1 MAQVNL
7 GRVTGYSA
15 YEIAVQNGYE
25 GTEQEWLLSLKG
37 AKGDTGATGPQGE
50 TGETGPQGPQGV
62 QGETGPQGPQGETG
76 PAGTTQWSGIQD
88 KPFSTIGTGLS
99 VSEGVL
105 SATGGSGSSMRSITY
120 TSLSEMSQDD
130 KDYLV
135 NLYNT
140 KDFATYPCYVIYSG
154 NYYFYTGNTNNNI
167 VFVNLDNNLSIRFIL
182 ASPYTAITN
191 VNTST
196 QPIAANEIT
205 VGSTVRPE
213 GTSGNG
219 TVQDCFRAVKD
230 NYATKAELPEDELPA
245 IQSGDAGKALVVNST
260 EDGTEW
266 ATVGGGATYTAGDG
280 IAIDANNVISN
291 SQKGEWAIPV
301 SFGNSPTSVSQR
313 WNPTQMAYIQNAVN
327 YGYDN
332 YPFYLVNGLDVF
344 RVARWQ
350 RSTRP
355 YYMVLV
361 SDTFLN
367 TNRSVY
373 IKINITYSG
382 LDSIESGLFF
392 PTYAVP
398 AIASGDAG
406 KVLTVNSGETAA
418 EWVTASSSS
427 IPECPTTADST
438 FQLQCVVSNGV
449 ATYSWVDVAP
459 HPILTNF
466 WLGTN
471 GTEVTGNGNVTGEVN
486 QEGNYIWSWNDT
498 LQSALDTS
506 TNYNYDIQAIYNS
519 INYGDG
525 SGGIPTWDST
535 SGYYQITGGPSWVRF
550 IPDGGDATATT
561 GQVIVLFNPNWTPP
575 TPELNGVLVQYGE
588 NPTVDMVNLQNLTV
602 QGSQSGNK
610 YIYDVSGITL
620 PEAFQNQDY
629 FTDIILSG
637 SNYSGTGMANWVS
650 EDNRWEI
657 ESGPIEI
664 NFLPDS
670 AQTDVNGSFTIIY
683 DTNWTP
689 PTEGGE
695 N

>member
-76 PAGTTQWSGIQD
+76 PAGTTLWSGIQD

-105 SATGGSGSSMRSITY
+105 SATGGGGSS
-120 TSLSEMSQDD
+120 
-130 KDYLV
+130 
-135 NLYNT
+135 
-140 KDFATYPCYVIYSG
+140 
-154 NYYFYTGNTNNNI
+154 
-167 VFVNLDNNLSIRFIL
+167 
-182 ASPYTAITN
+182 
-191 VNTST
+191 
-196 QPIAANEIT
+196 
-205 VGSTVRPE
+205 
-213 GTSGNG
+213 
-219 TVQDCFRAVKD
+219 
-230 NYATKAELPEDELPA
+230 
-245 IQSGDAGKALVVNST
+245 
-260 EDGTEW
+260 
-266 ATVGGGATYTAGDG
+266 YTAGDG
-280 IAIDANNVISN
+280 ISITNDVISN
-291 SQKGEWAIPV
+291 TQKGEWAIPV

-313 WNPTQMAYIQNAVN
+313 WNTTQREYIVNAVN
-327 YGYDN
+327 YGYEIK
-332 YPFYLVNGLDVF
+332 PFCLVNGLDVF

-350 RSTRP
+350 RSLRP

-373 IKINITYSG
+373 IKINVTFSG
-382 LDSIESGLFF
+382 LDSIESGLFY
-392 PTYAVP
+392 PSYAVP
-398 AIASGDAG
+398 EIASGDAG

-418 EWVTASSSS
+418 EWVAASSSS
-427 IPECPTTADST
+427 IPECPTTSDST
-438 FQLQCVVSNGV
+438 FQLQCTVSNGV
-449 ATYSWVDVAP
+449 PTYSWVDVAP

-525 SGGIPTWDST
+525 SGGIPTWDSNL
-535 SGYYQITGGPSWVRF
+535 GYYQITGGPSWVRF

-561 GQVIVLFNPNWTPP
+561 GQVIVSFNPNWQPP
-575 TPELNGVLVQYGE
+575 TSTVDQISIVDVTTGNTLYSVSDLGATAVNGVWNIE
-588 NPTVDMVNLQNLTV
+588 NVELSNALSNE
-602 QGSQSGNK
+602 QSL
-610 YIYDVSGITL
+610 DVSI
-620 PEAFQNQDY
+620 
-629 FTDIILSG
+629 SG
-637 SNYSGTGMANWVS
+637 SNVPSVS
-650 EDNRWEI
+650 NSRVT
-657 ESGPIEI
+657 
-664 NFLPDS
+664 L
-670 AQTDVNGSFTIIY
+670 ATIS
-683 DTNWTP
+683 DTPNLTATASPWTMTFYP
-689 PTEGGE
+689 QSSNVYNISLTVGGQ